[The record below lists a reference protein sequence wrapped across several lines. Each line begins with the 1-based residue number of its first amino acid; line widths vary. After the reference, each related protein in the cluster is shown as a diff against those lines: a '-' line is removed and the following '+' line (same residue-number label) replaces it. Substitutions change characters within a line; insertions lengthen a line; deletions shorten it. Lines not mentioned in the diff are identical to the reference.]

1 VGRSCSTAPAPGPSS
16 AHPDVVPTPRAP
28 PTSLPAR
35 PCCSTPTAWWSAAA
49 RSSTSG
55 SSGSGPRPARH
66 AAADPVALTGGL
78 LAEVLADAAQPDDVA
93 LIAARLLPEPLTAR
107 LPADPRRLSGI
118 RRVVA
123 AWTAAAGLPGDTAED
138 LQLALGEALAN
149 AVEHAYAAS
158 PDDGECRYRVAREAD
173 GSVRV
178 EVRDTGL
185 WRPPPADRGYRGR
198 GLELIE
204 ALGTD
209 VEVVHAPG
217 VAGTTVRFR
226 MAPAVPGPAARLQ
239 RAPAGDG
246 GGGTAG
252 DGGTSVTVHDEPGG
266 PRLEVHGEVDLAT
279 AARVR
284 RQVLARL
291 EQLAPGSVATLD
303 LRPTGYLASA
313 GVGLV
318 LEAVARVRRAG
329 VELRVL
335 ARPGTPPARILAL
348 AGVDEQAWEELQA

>member
-1 VGRSCSTAPAPGPSS
+1 VT
-16 AHPDVVPTPRAP
+16 
-28 PTSLPAR
+28 
-35 PCCSTPTAWWSAAA
+35 
-49 RSSTSG
+49 
-55 SSGSGPRPARH
+55 
-66 AAADPVALTGGL
+66 
-78 LAEVLADAAQPDDVA
+78 
-93 LIAARLLPEPLTAR
+93 
-107 LPADPRRLSGI
+107 
-118 RRVVA
+118 
-123 AWTAAAGLPGDTAED
+123 AWTAAAGLPDDTAED

-158 PDDGECRYRVAREAD
+158 PDDGECSYRLAREAD

-178 EVRDTGL
+178 EVGDTGL

-226 MAPAVPGPAARLQ
+226 VAPPVPGPAVRLE
-239 RAPAGDG
+239 RAPAAASGDG
-246 GGGTAG
+246 A
-252 DGGTSVTVHDEPGG
+252 TSVAVHDEPGG

-284 RQVLARL
+284 QQVLARL

-303 LRPTGYLASA
+303 LRSTGYLASA

-318 LEAVARVRRAG
+318 LEAVARARRAG

-335 ARPGTPPARILAL
+335 TRPGTPPARILAL
-348 AGVDEQAWEELQA
+348 AGVDEQAWEQLQA

>member
-1 VGRSCSTAPAPGPSS
+1 
-16 AHPDVVPTPRAP
+16 
-28 PTSLPAR
+28 
-35 PCCSTPTAWWSAAA
+35 
-49 RSSTSG
+49 
-55 SSGSGPRPARH
+55 
-66 AAADPVALTGGL
+66 
-78 LAEVLADAAQPDDVA
+78 
-93 LIAARLLPEPLTAR
+93 
-107 LPADPRRLSGI
+107 
-118 RRVVA
+118 
-123 AWTAAAGLPGDTAED
+123 
-138 LQLALGEALAN
+138 
-149 AVEHAYAAS
+149 
-158 PDDGECRYRVAREAD
+158 
-173 GSVRV
+173 
-178 EVRDTGL
+178 
-185 WRPPPADRGYRGR
+185 
-198 GLELIE
+198 
-204 ALGTD
+204 
-209 VEVVHAPG
+209 
-217 VAGTTVRFR
+217 
-226 MAPAVPGPAARLQ
+226 MAPAVPGPAARLE

-318 LEAVARVRRAG
+318 LEAVARARRAG